1 MTINFKFSSTTG
13 NSTLRKHLVR
23 QHEDEY
29 ERVCEANGMTTERA
43 KMEQLIADAASTG
56 PPGDPDG
63 RPRAQFSRQTFLH
76 HIINFVVADDQVCWN
91 ICDTYPVYLLP
102 A

>member
-1 MTINFKFSSTTG
+1 MTINFTFSSTTG
-13 NSTLRKHLVR
+13 NSTLRKHLVKA
-23 QHEDEY
+23 HEDEY
-29 ERVCEANGMTTERA
+29 EQFCAANGMTTQRA
-43 KMEQLIADAASTG
+43 RMEQLTADASTG

-76 HIINFVVADDQVCWN
+76 HIVNFVVADDQVCLN
-91 ICDTYPVYLLP
+91 VCDTYPVYLLP